1 MQMTEQHG
9 SNAEQYMNEL
19 IEEDEL
25 LLQIKETIREKR
37 MPEVS
42 VEPGYGRLL
51 TLLVQMSGARSI
63 LEIGALGGYSGV
75 CMARGMDAGGRI
87 VSLEL
92 RPDYAEVAQE
102 HMQLAGY
109 GEQIEYR
116 IGEATSSL
124 AALQQEGQRF
134 DFFFIDAD
142 KLNYVNYLEYAIELA
157 TPGAIIVGDNL
168 LLRGRTLNLERN
180 GPAIQTVREFNRRM
194 ATDPRLTGTL
204 LPAYDGLAIARVKS

>member
-1 MQMTEQHG
+1 MQMTQQHG

-25 LLQIKETIREKR
+25 LLQIKATIREHK

-75 CMARGMDAGGRI
+75 CMARGMDQGGRI

-92 RPDYAEVAQE
+92 RPDYAEVAQT
-102 HMQLAGY
+102 HMRLAGY
-109 GEQIEYR
+109 AAQVEYR
-116 IGEATSSL
+116 IGEAIHSL
-124 AALQQEGQRF
+124 AKLKQEGQRF

-142 KLNYVNYLEYAIELA
+142 KLNYVNYLDYALELA

-194 ATDPRLTGTL
+194 ANDPRLTGTL
-204 LPAYDGLAIARVKS
+204 LPAYDGLAIARVKG

>member
-1 MQMTEQHG
+1 
-9 SNAEQYMNEL
+9 MNEL

-25 LLQIKETIREKR
+25 LLQIKETIRENR

-51 TLLVQMSGARSI
+51 TLLVQMSGARSV

-75 CMARGMDAGGRI
+75 CMARGMEEGGRI

-102 HMQLAGY
+102 HMRLAGF
-109 GEQIEYR
+109 GQQVEYR
-116 IGEATSSL
+116 IGEAIHSL
-124 AALQQEGQRF
+124 AVLQQEGQRF

-142 KLNYVNYLEYAIELA
+142 KLNYVNYLDYAIELA

-204 LPAYDGLAIARVKS
+204 LPAYDGLAIARVKG

>member
-1 MQMTEQHG
+1 MTEQHG

-25 LLQIKETIREKR
+25 LLQIKTTIRENK

-51 TLLVQMSGARSI
+51 TLLVQMSGARSV

-75 CMARGMDAGGRI
+75 CMARGMNAGGRI

-102 HMQLAGY
+102 HMRLAGY
-109 GEQIEYR
+109 GDQVEYR
-116 IGEATSSL
+116 IGEAIHSL
-124 AALQQEGQRF
+124 AQLQQEGQRF

-142 KLNYVNYLEYAIELA
+142 KLNYVNYLDYAIELA

-194 ATDPRLTGTL
+194 ASDPRLTGTL
-204 LPAYDGLAIARVKS
+204 LPAYDGLAIARVKG

>member
-1 MQMTEQHG
+1 
-9 SNAEQYMNEL
+9 MNEL

-25 LLQIKETIREKR
+25 LLQIKTTIRENK

-51 TLLVQMSGARSI
+51 TLLVQMSGARSV

-75 CMARGMDAGGRI
+75 CMARGMNAGGRI

-102 HMQLAGY
+102 HMRLAGY
-109 GEQIEYR
+109 GDQVEYR
-116 IGEATSSL
+116 IGEAIHSL
-124 AALQQEGQRF
+124 AELQQEGQRF

-142 KLNYVNYLEYAIELA
+142 KLNYVNYLDYALELA

-194 ATDPRLTGTL
+194 ASDPRLTGTL
-204 LPAYDGLAIARVKS
+204 LPAYDGLAIARVKG

>member
-1 MQMTEQHG
+1 MTEQHG

-25 LLQIKETIREKR
+25 LLQIKATIRENK

-51 TLLVQMSGARSI
+51 TLLVQMSGARSV

-75 CMARGMDAGGRI
+75 CMARGMNAGGRI

-102 HMQLAGY
+102 HMRLAGY
-109 GEQIEYR
+109 GDQVEYR
-116 IGEATSSL
+116 IGEAIHSL
-124 AALQQEGQRF
+124 AQLQQEGQRF

-142 KLNYVNYLEYAIELA
+142 KLNYVNYLDYALELA

-194 ATDPRLTGTL
+194 ASDPRLTGTL
-204 LPAYDGLAIARVKS
+204 LPAYDGLAIARVKG

>member
-1 MQMTEQHG
+1 MTEQHG

-25 LLQIKETIREKR
+25 LLQIKTTIRENK

-51 TLLVQMSGARSI
+51 TLLVQMSGARSV

-75 CMARGMDAGGRI
+75 CMARGMNAGGRI

-102 HMQLAGY
+102 HMRLAGY
-109 GEQIEYR
+109 GDQVEYR
-116 IGEATSSL
+116 IGEAIHSL
-124 AALQQEGQRF
+124 AQLQQEGQRF

-142 KLNYVNYLEYAIELA
+142 KLNYVNYLDYALELA

-194 ATDPRLTGTL
+194 ASDPRLTGTL
-204 LPAYDGLAIARVKS
+204 LPAYDGLAIARVKG

>member
-1 MQMTEQHG
+1 MTEQHG

-25 LLQIKETIREKR
+25 LLQIKATIRENK

-51 TLLVQMSGARSI
+51 TLLVQMSGARSV

-75 CMARGMDAGGRI
+75 CMARGMNAGGRI

-102 HMQLAGY
+102 HVRLAGY
-109 GEQIEYR
+109 GDQVEYR
-116 IGEATSSL
+116 IGEAIHSL
-124 AALQQEGQRF
+124 AQLQQEGQRF

-142 KLNYVNYLEYAIELA
+142 KLNYVNYLDYALELA

-194 ATDPRLTGTL
+194 ASDPRLTGTL
-204 LPAYDGLAIARVKS
+204 LPAYDGLAIARVKG

>member
-1 MQMTEQHG
+1 MTEQHG

-25 LLQIKETIREKR
+25 LLQIKTTIRENK

-51 TLLVQMSGARSI
+51 TLLVQMSGARSV

-75 CMARGMDAGGRI
+75 CMARGMNAGGRI

-102 HMQLAGY
+102 HMRLAGY
-109 GEQIEYR
+109 GDQVEYR
-116 IGEATSSL
+116 IGEAIHSL
-124 AALQQEGQRF
+124 AELQQEGQRF

-142 KLNYVNYLEYAIELA
+142 KLNYVNYLDYALELA

-194 ATDPRLTGTL
+194 ASDPRLTGTL
-204 LPAYDGLAIARVKS
+204 LPAYDGLAIARVKG

>member
-204 LPAYDGLAIARVKS
+204 LPAYDGLAIARVKG

>member
-1 MQMTEQHG
+1 
-9 SNAEQYMNEL
+9 MNEL

-25 LLQIKETIREKR
+25 LLQIKATIRENK

-51 TLLVQMSGARSI
+51 TLLVQMSGARSV

-75 CMARGMDAGGRI
+75 CMARGMNAGGRI

-102 HMQLAGY
+102 HMRLAGY
-109 GEQIEYR
+109 GDQVEYR
-116 IGEATSSL
+116 IGEAIHSL
-124 AALQQEGQRF
+124 AELQQEGQRF

-142 KLNYVNYLEYAIELA
+142 KLNYVNYLDYALELA

-194 ATDPRLTGTL
+194 ASDPRLTGTL
-204 LPAYDGLAIARVKS
+204 LPAYDGLAIARVKG

>member
-1 MQMTEQHG
+1 MTEQHG

-25 LLQIKETIREKR
+25 LLQIKTTIRENK

-51 TLLVQMSGARSI
+51 TLLVQMSGARSV

-75 CMARGMDAGGRI
+75 CMARGMNAGGRI

-102 HMQLAGY
+102 HMRLAGY
-109 GEQIEYR
+109 GDQVEYR
-116 IGEATSSL
+116 IGEAIHSL
-124 AALQQEGQRF
+124 AQLQQEGKRF

-142 KLNYVNYLEYAIELA
+142 KLNYVNYLDYALELA

-194 ATDPRLTGTL
+194 ASDPRLTGTL
-204 LPAYDGLAIARVKS
+204 LPAYDGLAIARVKG

>member
-1 MQMTEQHG
+1 MTEQHG

-25 LLQIKETIREKR
+25 LLQIKATIRENK

-51 TLLVQMSGARSI
+51 TLLVQMSGARSV

-75 CMARGMDAGGRI
+75 CMARGMNAGGRI

-102 HMQLAGY
+102 HMRLAGY
-109 GEQIEYR
+109 GDQVEYR
-116 IGEATSSL
+116 IGEAIHSL
-124 AALQQEGQRF
+124 AELQQEGQRF

-142 KLNYVNYLEYAIELA
+142 KLNYVNYLDYALELA

-194 ATDPRLTGTL
+194 ASDPRLTGTL
-204 LPAYDGLAIARVKS
+204 LPAYDGLAIARVKG